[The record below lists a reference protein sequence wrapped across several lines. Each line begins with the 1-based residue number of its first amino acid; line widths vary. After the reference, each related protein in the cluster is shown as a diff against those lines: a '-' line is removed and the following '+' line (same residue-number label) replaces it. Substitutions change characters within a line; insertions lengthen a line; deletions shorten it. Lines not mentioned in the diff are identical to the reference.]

1 MKSGLLKVFL
11 AALCMLSFSACGSQ
25 EDTSG
30 GKKNIILA
38 GDPADIPLKKMVDSF
53 NLNSSTYSVVIE
65 EYEQERLLTE
75 ISSGKGP
82 DLIDNNYV
90 DFHAAVRNGLIEDLN
105 VYLENSDSLSKD
117 MLFENILEAFTI
129 DGVLTCIPPSFAI
142 EGVYGRASDLSS
154 FDSWGMDE
162 FLKYVNENQ
171 GCTIMEGSN
180 FGQSQQYIVMLSY
193 WFEEEKW
200 VDYTNG
206 KSNFDSPNFKEL
218 LKFALGYDA
227 IHDMTV
233 LEETTEER
241 WESGKILFLNN
252 VLVNISDYYALKEL
266 MGEDM
271 YVMGYPA
278 FTDEHALGAVGY
290 RGFGMN
296 SNSKVKEGAWEFIE
310 FQLSNQEGDLKAD
323 SGIPTMKSGY
333 QEMLDKYRQYRQR
346 QTDKEVH
353 LEELEAEF
361 EQLIQKISFGR
372 TGYSAIETILVEEV
386 NTLFLEGKPV
396 EEVAE
401 AVHNRVQLYLDEQG

>member
-1 MKSGLLKVFL
+1 MKTGLLKAFFVF
-11 AALCMLSFSACGSQ
+11 LCMLLFSACGNQ
-25 EDTSG
+25 EDNGG

-38 GDPADIPLKKMVDSF
+38 GDPTDIPLKKIVDSF
-53 NLNSSTYSVVIE
+53 NLNSSKYNVVIE
-65 EYEQERLLTE
+65 EYEHERLLAE

-82 DLIDNNYV
+82 DLIDNNFV

-105 VYLENSDSLSKD
+105 VYIENSDSLSKD

-142 EGVYGRASDLSS
+142 DGVYGRASELNG
-154 FDSWGMDE
+154 FDNWGMDA
-162 FLKYVNENQ
+162 FLEYADEKQ
-171 GCTIMEGSN
+171 GCTVMEGSN
-180 FGQSQQYIVMLSY
+180 FGQSQHYLVMLSY

-200 VDYTNG
+200 VDYPNG
-206 KSNFDSPNFKEL
+206 KSYFNSPEFIKL
-218 LKFALGYDA
+218 LEYALNYDA
-227 IHDMTV
+227 SHDMTI

-241 WESGKILFLNN
+241 WRSGKILFLNN

-271 YVMGYPA
+271 YVMGYPSL
-278 FTDEHALGAVGY
+278 TDEHALGAVGY
-290 RGFGMN
+290 RGFGIN
-296 SNSKVKEGAWEFIE
+296 YNSKVKEGAWEFIE
-310 FQLSNQEGDLKAD
+310 FQLSNQEGDLKPD

-333 QEMLDKYRQYRQR
+333 QGMLDKYRQYRQK

-353 LEELEAEF
+353 LEELESEF

-372 TGYSAIETILVEEV
+372 TGYSAIETILVEEL

-401 AVHNRVQLYLDEQG
+401 AIHNRVQLYLDEQR